1 MRLENCGV
9 ASAGFTKKDV
19 SIATRYLSE
28 TLIVNIA
35 NSYLVLNSLQPPA
48 RVYIV
53 GNSSVVDR
61 MPRRVELPP
70 GKYAVVVDIGGRN
83 VTYTVTLRPGQ
94 VLQLTVGLSTAPQQ
108 KTNTEMTYVF
118 VGVVATAVAA
128 TALLAIK
135 ATRRRPQLTRAPSRS

>member
-1 MRLENCGV
+1 VEID
-9 ASAGFTKKDV
+9 AGFTKKDV
-19 SIATRYLSE
+19 SIATRYPSE
-28 TLIVNIA
+28 TLIVNVE
-35 NSYLVLNSLQPPA
+35 NSYLVFNYLQPQA
-48 RVYIV
+48 RVYIL
-53 GNSSVVDR
+53 GNYSVVDR

-70 GKYAVVVDIGGRN
+70 GNYAVVVDIGGKN

-118 VGVVATAVAA
+118 VGAVATAVAA

-135 ATRRRPQLTRAPSRS
+135 ATRRRPQLARAPSRS